1 MNIWGI
7 AMSMGAK
14 YPDIVGGNDFLR
26 MTSL

>member
-1 MNIWGI
+1 MTIWGI